1 MKIRNHKILPENSK
15 SDKMTYENK
24 PYDNK
29 PSDAYPS
36 APPPSYNAT
45 YDESAY
51 LERIHYY
58 LMPFNS
64 KKVVG
69 LRI

>member
-1 MKIRNHKILPENSK
+1 
-15 SDKMTYENK
+15 MTYENK

-29 PSDAYPS
+29 PDAYPS

-64 KKVVG
+64 KKQYNYLNTNVIE
-69 LRI
+69 R

>member
-1 MKIRNHKILPENSK
+1 
-15 SDKMTYENK
+15 MTYENK

-29 PSDAYPS
+29 PSDAYPT

-51 LERIHYY
+51 LERIHFDTLTTAGPTVYV
-58 LMPFNS
+58 LQSGGIFF
-64 KKVVG
+64 
-69 LRI
+69 

>member
-1 MKIRNHKILPENSK
+1 
-15 SDKMTYENK
+15 MTYENK

-64 KKVVG
+64 KKWYNYYV
-69 LRI
+69 ISI

>member
-1 MKIRNHKILPENSK
+1 MA
-15 SDKMTYENK
+15 YENK
-24 PYDNK
+24 PYENK

-51 LERIHYY
+51 LERIDLHDQPYFMYIWHHYI
-58 LMPFNS
+58 
-64 KKVVG
+64 
-69 LRI
+69 R

>member
-1 MKIRNHKILPENSK
+1 
-15 SDKMTYENK
+15 MTYENK

-29 PSDAYPS
+29 PSDAYPT

-51 LERIHYY
+51 LERIHFEITGTLLPDLQFMSYSQVD
-58 LMPFNS
+58 FF
-64 KKVVG
+64 
-69 LRI
+69 

>member
-1 MKIRNHKILPENSK
+1 MA
-15 SDKMTYENK
+15 YENK

-58 LMPFNS
+58 LMCMTN
-64 KKVVG
+64 VTYN
-69 LRI
+69 LCYIT